1 MAMIETERRAL
12 ETLLG
17 YAFREPQLLESALTH
32 SSRRNE
38 LGPEVVMEDN
48 ERLELLGDAVL
59 GLVVTAQLLESF
71 PEWSVGRLNR
81 AKGDLVSA
89 PALYAVARRLDVG
102 RYLQLGPGEEKTGG
116 REKPNLLA
124 DAVEALVAAIYQDG
138 GQEAAA
144 QFVRRTLWDEAVRN
158 GAEHL
163 GQADP
168 KSALADRLRDLGWQ
182 STADYRLVETRGPDH
197 CKRFLV
203 EVYAEGRAL
212 AAAEGLTKKSA
223 ELAAARLALAQLP
236 AAPATR
242 NS

>member
-1 MAMIETERRAL
+1 MIESERREL

-17 YAFREPQLLESALTH
+17 YTFREPRLLESALTH

-38 LGPEVVMEDN
+38 LGPDVVVEDN

-89 PALYAVARRLDVG
+89 PALYAMAQRLGVG
-102 RYLQLGPGEEKTGG
+102 RFLQLGPGEEKTGG
-116 REKPNLLA
+116 RQKPNLLA

-138 GQEAAA
+138 GQDAAQ
-144 QFVRRTLWDEAVRN
+144 QFVRRTLWDEAVRD

-168 KSALADRLRDLGWQ
+168 KSALTDRLRDLGWQ
-182 STADYRLVETRGPDH
+182 SAADYRLVETTGPDH
-197 CKRFLV
+197 CKRFRV
-203 EVYAEGRAL
+203 EVYAEGRSL
-212 AAAEGLTKKSA
+212 AAAEGLSKKAA
-223 ELAAARLALAQLP
+223 ELAAARLALEQLSSGP
-236 AAPATR
+236 ED
-242 NS
+242 